1 VETSRAQFLEL
12 IKAALWRRSADDSMF
27 RKDVDW
33 ARIFKIS
40 QEQAVIGVAYEGIMT
55 LPENLRPDKV
65 LFIRWYGLTVKIEN
79 IYHKHIEVLSK
90 VYSFFGEL
98 GIRPV
103 LMKGLGV
110 ASLYPKP
117 ERRQSGDID
126 LYVSQLQDFPEILD
140 ALTQKGMRKDA
151 VCIASFKHVTYH
163 LDGVEL
169 EIHNKI
175 ARMLNPFY
183 ERSLRRMTQE
193 ATQHL
198 REAEIGG
205 VKTTLFPVQFD
216 AIFLLIHII
225 THFAEGGIGLRQLS
239 DWTLFI
245 TKYVNELSQE
255 SFIKEIKRLGLVF
268 DLKLYAFFC
277 VKYLG
282 MDQKN
287 AILYDPSFEK
297 RADRLA
303 EIVFDFGNF
312 GQYTD
317 EWNNCPDSYVARKIY
332 ALRVHWR
339 YFVRTYKVAPKDAVC
354 NLLFIYSRSAW
365 DRMKQGR

>member
-1 VETSRAQFLEL
+1 METSRAQFLEL

-33 ARIFKIS
+33 ARIFKFS

-55 LPENLRPDKV
+55 LPENLRPDKI
-65 LFIRWYGLTVKIEN
+65 LFLRWYGLTVKIEN

-126 LYVSQLQDFPEILD
+126 LYVSQLYDFPDFLD
-140 ALTQKGMRKDA
+140 TLTQKGIKKDA
-151 VCIASFKHVTYH
+151 VCEATFKHVTYH

-169 EIHNKI
+169 EIHKKI

-183 ERSLRRMTQE
+183 ERSLRKMTQE
-193 ATQHL
+193 ATQHF
-198 REAEIGG
+198 REVEIGG
-205 VKTTLFPVQFD
+205 VKSTLLPVQFD

-239 DWTLFI
+239 DWTLFCS
-245 TKYVNELSQE
+245 KHAEELKE
-255 SFIKEIKRLGLVF
+255 ELFVKKIKKLGLI
-268 DLKLYAFFC
+268 DDWKLYTFFC
-277 VKYLG
+277 IKYLG
-282 MDQKN
+282 LNQEKT
-287 AILYDPSFEK
+287 ILYDPSFEK

-312 GQYTD
+312 GKYTD
-317 EWNNCPDSYVARKIY
+317 EWNNCPHSYVARKLY

-365 DRMKQGR
+365 DRMKHRK